1 MVLCMAFLVPAHPYF
16 GLPIGGK
23 PAEAAAGAFEDDAT
37 VAEMA
42 QTGSLA
48 TKQSV

>member
-16 GLPIGGK
+16 GLPNRGK
-23 PAEAAAGAFEDDAT
+23 TTEAGAGAFEDDAT
-37 VAEMA
+37 VAEMV
-42 QTGSLA
+42 QTDNLA